1 MLSCRGCGPKG
12 AAGVDSGP
20 RCRAAPP
27 FVCSTCD
34 GPAGEGGLL
43 EFIMQKPI
51 RDDGSIVCW
60 LCASRLDPT
69 LYRAFEKLGTSPLA
83 DLHSCQ
89 SPLWHDPEL
98 PKKLA
103 AE

>member
-1 MLSCRGCGPKG
+1 
-12 AAGVDSGP
+12 
-20 RCRAAPP
+20 
-27 FVCSTCD
+27 
-34 GPAGEGGLL
+34 
-43 EFIMQKPI
+43 MQKPI

-103 AE
+103 AEGWRFLDADYREIALAEE